1 MEPLWVALAL
11 VAHTVLLA
19 VVMRRFLGIPVGWLR
34 TALVA
39 GTLMLTG
46 GAVLTSLGTDL
57 GLVVD
62 GGSPAPGV
70 SPLALT
76 LVIVL
81 LGAWWVALG
90 MGLLLVAELVAPSNQ
105 GPGPISVVR
114 GTPGWVRRNRRYA
127 TVTAIAARHGLG
139 GFLRPGTHARTGP
152 DEAPRIARA
161 LRLALSDAGVT
172 FVKLGQML
180 ATRPDL
186 VGTEFAQELGRLQ
199 ADVAAE
205 DWATIEAVIDV
216 ELGRPHGE
224 VFATVEHEPLAAASV
239 GQVHA
244 ATLRDGRAVVLKVQ
258 RPRAREQARADVDII
273 LRLADTLTRRAQWAR
288 DLDLNGLARGFVDSL
303 EEELDYRTEAANTR
317 AVAATLPADGHI
329 RVPRVEEDLTTSR
342 LLVMER
348 MDGLPLSRARR
359 EVAAVE
365 PQHRAALAD
374 ELLGLVLRQV
384 VEHGVFHADLHGGNV
399 LLQPGGTLALLDLGS
414 VGRLD
419 RASREALG
427 RLLLAFETDDGIA
440 ATDALLDVLD
450 RPATLDDRALEREV
464 GQLVTRHRLAGGSR
478 ALFTDLL
485 RLVTTHGL
493 RVPPQLAAAFRA
505 LGALEGTLTELDP
518 RVDLVDASRRLGRE
532 IGRERMA
539 PGAVRDELTMQL
551 GRLVPV
557 LERLPRRVEDLT
569 RQAGDGQLTLRL
581 RMLDHPD
588 DRAFLAG
595 LVHQV
600 TTALVTLACTV
611 LALGLLL
618 APGGPEVLPGL
629 RLLPLLGSGFLL
641 VAFSLAARVLAQAFT
656 SRPG

>member
-1 MEPLWVALAL
+1 
-11 VAHTVLLA
+11 
-19 VVMRRFLGIPVGWLR
+19 
-34 TALVA
+34 
-39 GTLMLTG
+39 MLTG

-139 GFLRPGTHARTGP
+139 GFLRPGTHVRTDP

-161 LRLALSDAGVT
+161 LRLALTDAGVT

-186 VGTEFAQELGRLQ
+186 VGTAFAQELGRLQ

-205 DWATIEAVIDV
+205 DWATIEAVIDA

-224 VFATVEHEPLAAASV
+224 VFATVEYEPLAAASV

-365 PQHRAALAD
+365 PQHL
-374 ELLGLVLRQV
+374 
-384 VEHGVFHADLHGGNV
+384 
-399 LLQPGGTLALLDLGS
+399 
-414 VGRLD
+414 
-419 RASREALG
+419 
-427 RLLLAFETDDGIA
+427 
-440 ATDALLDVLD
+440 
-450 RPATLDDRALEREV
+450 
-464 GQLVTRHRLAGGSR
+464 
-478 ALFTDLL
+478 
-485 RLVTTHGL
+485 
-493 RVPPQLAAAFRA
+493 
-505 LGALEGTLTELDP
+505 
-518 RVDLVDASRRLGRE
+518 
-532 IGRERMA
+532 
-539 PGAVRDELTMQL
+539 
-551 GRLVPV
+551 
-557 LERLPRRVEDLT
+557 
-569 RQAGDGQLTLRL
+569 
-581 RMLDHPD
+581 
-588 DRAFLAG
+588 
-595 LVHQV
+595 
-600 TTALVTLACTV
+600 
-611 LALGLLL
+611 
-618 APGGPEVLPGL
+618 
-629 RLLPLLGSGFLL
+629 
-641 VAFSLAARVLAQAFT
+641 SLIHI
-656 SRPG
+656 